1 MFNILMVLTV
11 QKMLIMTLFRIVP
24 RPRNKPEVEV
34 VAEVAIYRKHS
45 QTRSQLGMISLGPNF
60 SAVKFD
66 FKSVLLLPIN
76 FKHC

>member
-1 MFNILMVLTV
+1 
-11 QKMLIMTLFRIVP
+11 MTLLRIVP
-24 RPRNKPEVEV
+24 RPWNEPEVEI

-66 FKSVLLLPIN
+66 FKSVLLLPN
-76 FKHC
+76 DVEHF